1 VARPILTCL
10 LALLLAL
17 PLAPA
22 TAATEPQEV
31 VRETADQMLGK
42 LRSHRAELDADP
54 SLIYGM
60 VQDIVLPRFDFE
72 LISRYVLGRYWRQAS
87 AAQQQAFI
95 EGFRSLLVRTYAHAL
110 LNYSD
115 QDIRYLSVRADKSG
129 DRVMVPTQVAAAGAP
144 AIPIDYKLYRDGGG
158 AWKVYDVVID
168 GISLVSTYRSNFNS
182 QIGRVGIDGVIESL
196 QQRAEGTTP

>member
-1 VARPILTCL
+1 VVRPILACL

-17 PLAPA
+17 PLVSA
-22 TAATEPQEV
+22 AATEEPQEV
-31 VRETADQMLGK
+31 VRQTAEQMLGK

-54 SLIYGM
+54 NLIYGM
-60 VQDIVLPRFDFE
+60 VQEIVLPRFDFE

-87 AAQQQAFI
+87 TAQQQAFI

-115 QDIRYLSVRADKSG
+115 QDIRYLAVRPDKEG
-129 DRVMVPTQVAAAGAP
+129 ERVMVPTQVAAAGAP

-158 AWKVYDVVID
+158 DWKVYDVVID
-168 GISLVSTYRSNFNS
+168 GISLVSTYRNNFNS
-182 QIGRVGIDGVIESL
+182 QIGRVGIDGVIESM
-196 QQRAEGTTP
+196 QQRAEGAAP

>member
-1 VARPILTCL
+1 V

-17 PLAPA
+17 PLV
-22 TAATEPQEV
+22 TAGSVDDPKEM
-31 VRETADQMLGK
+31 VRETADLMLGK
-42 LRSHRAELDADP
+42 LRSHRAELEADP
-54 SLIYGM
+54 GLIYGM
-60 VQDIVLPRFDFE
+60 VQEIVLPRFDFE
-72 LISRYVLGRYWRQAS
+72 LISRYVLGRHWRQAN

-115 QDIRYLSVRADKSG
+115 QDIKYLAVRPDKEG
-129 DRVMVPTQVAAAGAP
+129 NRVLVPTQVAATGAP

-168 GISLVSTYRSNFNS
+168 GISLVSTYRNNFNS
-182 QIGRVGIDGVIESL
+182 QIGRVGIDGVIESMRE
-196 QQRAEGTTP
+196 RAEGTSP

>member
-1 VARPILTCL
+1 VARPIFSIL
-10 LALLLAL
+10 LGLMLVL
-17 PLAPA
+17 PLGPVA
-22 TAATEPQEV
+22 AATEPQEV
-31 VRETADQMLGK
+31 VRETADQMLDK

-60 VQDIVLPRFDFE
+60 VQEIVLPRFDFE

-87 AAQQQAFI
+87 TAQQQAFI

-115 QDIRYLSVRADKSG
+115 QDIRYLSVRADKDG
-129 DRVMVPTQVAAAGAP
+129 ARVLVPTQVAAAGAP

-168 GISLVSTYRSNFNS
+168 GISLVSTYRNNFNS

-196 QQRAEGTTP
+196 QQRAEGAPP

>member
-1 VARPILTCL
+1 MARPIFTCL

-115 QDIRYLSVRADKSG
+115 QDIRYLSVRADKGG
-129 DRVMVPTQVAAAGAP
+129 DRVLVPTQVAAAGAP

-168 GISLVSTYRSNFNS
+168 GISLVSTYRTNFNS

>member
-1 VARPILTCL
+1 MARPILTCL

-115 QDIRYLSVRADKSG
+115 QDIRYLSVRADKGG
-129 DRVMVPTQVAAAGAP
+129 DRVLVPTQVAAAGAP

-182 QIGRVGIDGVIESL
+182 QIGRVGIDGVIESM
-196 QQRAEGTTP
+196 QQRAEGTPR